1 MRYSTEHKEETRRR
15 IVEAAGATAKKQ
27 GFGTTGVDGLMG
39 AAGLK
44 GSTFYH
50 HFSTKNDLLGEI
62 IETEL
67 EATRKLFAGKRNGSK
82 RDLLKQ
88 TLAYMSVQH
97 VEAPEDG
104 CVLPTLCAEIAR
116 SSEDVR
122 KTYEDAIKRI
132 QSEIKQVIG
141 DDSTTWA
148 LLALSIGAVTMARAM
163 ASEKSRDEVL
173 KACGKFAKQTFAALE
188 EEDI

>member
-15 IVEAAGATAKKQ
+15 IVQAAGALAKKQ

-50 HFSTKNDLLGEI
+50 HFETKNDLLGEI

-67 EATRKLFAGKRNGSK
+67 ETTRERYAGARNGSK

-97 VEAPEDG
+97 VETPEDG
-104 CVLPTLCAEIAR
+104 CVLPTLSAEIAR
-116 SSEDVR
+116 SSEDV
-122 KTYEDAIKRI
+122 KKSYEDAIKRI
-132 QSEIKQVIG
+132 QGDLKKVMG

-148 LLALSIGAVTMARAM
+148 LLALSVGAVTMARAM
-163 ASEKSRDEVL
+163 ASEKSRDDVL
-173 KACGKFAKQTFAALE
+173 KACSKFAKQTFAALE
-188 EEDI
+188 EAED